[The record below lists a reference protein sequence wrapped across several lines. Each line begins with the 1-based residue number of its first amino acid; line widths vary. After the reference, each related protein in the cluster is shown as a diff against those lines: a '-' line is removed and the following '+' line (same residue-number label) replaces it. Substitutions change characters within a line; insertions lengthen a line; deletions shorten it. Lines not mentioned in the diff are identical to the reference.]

1 MNKTPN
7 KYINIE
13 SYNTI
18 NNSSSKKGF
27 ITVNRLNRKY
37 DNNKTLIN
45 QRINNIISDSNNE
58 FKPFI
63 YRKKSKKEKSNSF
76 YLNNKKNLS
85 LRNDKSL
92 IKEPKPLLLIP
103 SYKHFDFK
111 KNYKTY
117 TNNDKNSRSNKK
129 LKNKCKLYLSRNK
142 NSKDKN
148 KRNSLDN
155 RIRLSQNKTKGISN
169 NSTGISIVGD
179 SSKKNINKNHNNN
192 IKKYNCYSYDDE
204 MTIKDDQYSDYYSK
218 ETNEDNLSLCLNYK
232 NRNDDKNNNKYIKII
247 EKENE
252 LLKNELIKTNKK
264 LNLLEKKIEN
274 IIEGKILRHN
284 TQTILTNS
292 RTRMQ
297 TYMKN
302 NIIKKCPVPT
312 PYVQKFSKN
321 DFFSTKHKDIKVTLK
336 LHNRMNN
343 EESKNN
349 C

>member
-37 DNNKTLIN
+37 DDNKTLIN
-45 QRINNIISDSNNE
+45 QRINNIISESNNE

-63 YRKKSKKEKSNSF
+63 YKKKSKLEKSNSF

-129 LKNKCKLYLSRNK
+129 LKITNIIKLNVRESIKRRHEFQRRRRRRRKAKDSIDFRQFREISTN
-142 NSKDKN
+142 KDKN
-148 KRNSLDN
+148 KT
-155 RIRLSQNKTKGISN
+155 IRER
-169 NSTGISIVGD
+169 
-179 SSKKNINKNHNNN
+179 
-192 IKKYNCYSYDDE
+192 YA
-204 MTIKDDQYSDYYSK
+204 
-218 ETNEDNLSLCLNYK
+218 
-232 NRNDDKNNNKYIKII
+232 RI
-247 EKENE
+247 EK
-252 LLKNELIKTNKK
+252 
-264 LNLLEKKIEN
+264 
-274 IIEGKILRHN
+274 
-284 TQTILTNS
+284 
-292 RTRMQ
+292 
-297 TYMKN
+297 
-302 NIIKKCPVPT
+302 
-312 PYVQKFSKN
+312 
-321 DFFSTKHKDIKVTLK
+321 
-336 LHNRMNN
+336 
-343 EESKNN
+343 
-349 C
+349 